1 MSSWSI
7 QLLTL
12 LGVAVEALASFVST
26 RLLDRSRWQREEDLR
41 WDERRLGAYSD
52 FSSALLKF
60 INIAWRISSGYGLPT
75 NVQPLDP
82 EMGMPALADAESEL
96 SVQWEK
102 ILLLGSPEAISAA
115 GNWRNEAWHLE
126 KFARK
131 LRNDPAEF
139 REATRARREA
149 RMRFYSAVRADL
161 RVLSGN
167 IPSDVNV
174 TGYWQQKVD

>member
-1 MSSWSI
+1 MNSWSI

-12 LGVAVEALASFVST
+12 VGVAVGALASFVST
-26 RLLDRSRWQREEDLR
+26 RMLDRSRWQREEALR
-41 WDERRLGAYSD
+41 WDERRLEAYSD

-60 INIAWRISSGYGLPT
+60 INIAWRISAGYGLPT
-75 NVQPLDP
+75 NVQPLDAK
-82 EMGMPALADAESEL
+82 MGLRVLADAESEL

-102 ILLLGSPEAISAA
+102 VLLLGSPDAISAA
-115 GNWRNEAWHLE
+115 SNWRNEAWHLE

-131 LRNDPAEF
+131 LRSDEAEF

-149 RMRFYSAVRADL
+149 RARFYSAVRADL

-174 TGYWQQKVD
+174 RGDWQKQVD